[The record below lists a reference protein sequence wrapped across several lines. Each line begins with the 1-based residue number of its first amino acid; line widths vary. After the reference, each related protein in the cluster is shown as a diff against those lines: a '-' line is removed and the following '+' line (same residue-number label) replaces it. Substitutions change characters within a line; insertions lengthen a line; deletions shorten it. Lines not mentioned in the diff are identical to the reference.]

1 MDFKNNK
8 ARLIDLLNLMNEQT
22 ETPMIV
28 TDDLAWVIDAALE
41 PEEVEFLLKMGGGNR
56 TREEVEAGS
65 DLPHDEFEAIIERL
79 LDKGHITMLS
89 DPSGENRSILH
100 LMSVFPGWFEF
111 FLMRGSETPERQEFA
126 RRLTRYFN
134 AAREFPPE
142 LLNAVMQDT
151 APHRSIVIANPAD
164 ARVVEIGE
172 TAPPPV
178 SEVYPA
184 HSVRNIL
191 ENLEEDE
198 IITVGH
204 CFCRHHRKLDGDPCR
219 MNLPEEACLSLGPA
233 AEHLLER
240 GIARQISKSEA
251 LALIDE
257 SEQKGAVHQAGRL
270 IPLKDFNPK
279 YEVDIIC
286 NCCWDCCGAFGLYNR
301 GITPFVLKSYYIA
314 QVFTPDECTACG
326 TCADYCPVRAIS
338 IGTDGIAAIDENLCV
353 GCGLCALHCPDK
365 VIRMKLL
372 ERDVFLP
379 VLDESKRRI

>member
-1 MDFKNNK
+1 LDFRNDKEK
-8 ARLIDLLNLMNEQT
+8 LIDLLNLMNEQS

-41 PEEVEFLLKMGGGNR
+41 AEEVEFLLKMGGGNR
-56 TREEVEAGS
+56 TRQEVEADSGLS
-65 DLPHDEFEAIIERL
+65 HEEFETILERL
-79 LDKGHITMLS
+79 LDKGHVTILT
-89 DPSGENRSILH
+89 DPSRSDQSTLH

-111 FLMRGSETPERQEFA
+111 FLMRGAETPERQEFA
-126 RRLTRYFN
+126 RRLTIYFN

-164 ARVVEIGE
+164 SKTVAVDE
-172 TAPPPV
+172 TVPPPV

-191 ENLEEDE
+191 ENLDEDE
-198 IITVGH
+198 TITVGH
-204 CFCRHHRKLDGDPCR
+204 CFCRQHRKMDGDPCR
-219 MNLPEEACLSLGPA
+219 MNLPEEACLSIGPA

-240 GIARQISKSEA
+240 GISRRISKSEA

-257 SEQKGAVHQAGRL
+257 AEKKGAVHQAGRL
-270 IPLKDFNPK
+270 IPLKDFTPK

-314 QVFTPDECTACG
+314 EVMAPDECTACG
-326 TCADYCPVRAIS
+326 TCEDYCPVRAVKV
-338 IGTDGIAAIDENLCV
+338 GDDNIAVIDPDLCV
-353 GCGLCALHCPDK
+353 GCGLCALHCPEG
-365 VIRMKLL
+365 VIKLKSY

>member
-1 MDFKNNK
+1 MDFRNDK
-8 ARLIDLLNLMNEQT
+8 AKLIELLNLMNEQS

-41 PEEVEFLLKMGGGNR
+41 PEEVDFLLNMGGGNR
-56 TREEVEAGS
+56 TLDEIEAGS
-65 DLPHDEFEAIIERL
+65 GLSHEEFKIILERL
-79 LDKGHITMLS
+79 LDKGHITRLS
-89 DPSGENRSILH
+89 VQPGEDKPALH

-111 FLMRGSETPERQEFA
+111 FLMRGAETPDRREFA
-126 RRLTRYFN
+126 RRLSVYFN

-151 APHRSIVIANPAD
+151 APHRSIVIANPSD
-164 ARVVEIGE
+164 TRTVVIGQ

-178 SEVYPA
+178 SEVYPP

-191 ENLEEDE
+191 ENLDEDE

-204 CFCRHHRKLDGDPCR
+204 CFCRQHRKLDGDPCR

-233 AEHLLER
+233 AQHLLER
-240 GIARQISKSEA
+240 GIARRISIAQA
-251 LALIDE
+251 LGLIDE
-257 SEQKGAVHQAGRL
+257 AEQKGAVHQAGRL
-270 IPLKDFNPK
+270 IPLKDFIPK

-314 QVFTPDECTACG
+314 EMADSEQCTGCG
-326 TCADYCPVRAIS
+326 ICEEYCPVRAITV
-338 IGTDGIAAIDENLCV
+338 GTEGVAVIDPELCV
-353 GCGLCALHCPDK
+353 GCGLCALHCPDGA
-365 VIRMKLL
+365 IRLKPF